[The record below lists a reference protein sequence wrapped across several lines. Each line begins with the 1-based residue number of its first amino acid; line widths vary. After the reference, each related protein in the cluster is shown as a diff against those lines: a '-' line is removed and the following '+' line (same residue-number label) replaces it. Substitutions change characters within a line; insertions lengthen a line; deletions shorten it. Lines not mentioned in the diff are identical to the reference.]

1 MFQLKLNSK
10 IDKQKNCYLHL
21 EEKIITPQVRHGK
34 KLATDDCLPT
44 LVWDTY
50 LEQINHATLSK
61 SPKIWQDKCIVLKK
75 ETCRERRVSL
85 WRTSEYN
92 SCFQRL
98 HPNFQLFQKYIFSLA
113 DIILG
118 EKKKAKRVRE
128 RKSKAGRQTWW
139 KNINDLEEI
148 FNHQFDFLAAHWTF
162 LFFFL

>member
-1 MFQLKLNSK
+1 MFQLILNSK

-34 KLATDDCLPT
+34 KLVTDDCLHT

-98 HPNFQLFQKYIFSLA
+98 HIPKFSIVSEIHLFTCWYYFGWEEEGKESKR
-113 DIILG
+113 
-118 EKKKAKRVRE
+118 EKE
-128 RKSKAGRQTWW
+128 
-139 KNINDLEEI
+139 
-148 FNHQFDFLAAHWTF
+148 
-162 LFFFL
+162 